1 MPSREPHGRVGTT
14 STRSSDLGSV
24 GDAMARRRRAP
35 IKIKKANRGKLRRST
50 GTKKGKKIPVSTLRR
65 LKKSK
70 NPTTRK
76 RANFA
81 LNARKWKKT
90 GRRRKR

>member
-1 MPSREPHGRVGTT
+1 
-14 STRSSDLGSV
+14 
-24 GDAMARRRRAP
+24 MARRRSG
-35 IKIKKANRGKLRRST
+35 IHIKKSNRGKLRKST
-50 GTKKGKKIPVSTLRR
+50 GTKKGRKIPASTLRR

-81 LNARKWKKT
+81 LNARKWNKGK
-90 GRRRKR
+90 RRKR